1 MKKIVLSV
9 LVILLAIGYFSG
21 TVSASNLYQV
31 KVTPKVFGVDNLINN
46 MDAKWDIVIDN
57 SGGNLLISG
66 DRIYIEFP
74 SGFDL
79 TYARFVSLT
88 PITASGISAS
98 GSGVV
103 ASGTQMIIPVTSN
116 QTSLGSFK
124 ISIEGVHN
132 PATPSGTYMVRVWTT
147 TSTGITLDG
156 PTYSNPFLVV
166 SSSYS
171 YTPPY
176 YPPTYPYVSTVVITP
191 QYVNLS
197 VGASQLFTAQ
207 AYDSYGNPMYGVT
220 YVWSVL
226 PGTGNGTIT
235 SNGYFTLTSPG
246 TVTIKCEVLGYGIVG
261 YAYVNSYY
269 PYPYPPYY
277 PYYVNKVE
285 ITPVSV
291 NMTPGNT
298 RVFTAQAYDSYG
310 YPLNVTNYVWTVTPV
325 SAGSFYVSPDTKTL
339 TFTLSSF
346 SGVVTISCRVDG
358 SGIVGYAYINAY
370 TPSYADTIVITPH
383 DAYVSL
389 SNPIQTFT
397 AAGYDSAGNN
407 LSGVTYTWSL
417 NPVSAGTLSVNP
429 TDTSQATFTL
439 NPAFSGTA
447 VVSCTTSYGTPSKTI
462 YGSSYIHT
470 SYSPPYPPYPP
481 ASQLVITPQTT
492 IMSIGETKSFT
503 AQAYDSYGNPI
514 YGVSYVWTVISG
526 NGYITPT
533 GSSKTIYFTL
543 SSGTSATLKC
553 EVPSLGYVAY
563 AYINT
568 YFPPSPP
575 VSGVTVSPYPPK
587 AGYTASYF
595 ISFNLSPSTSLST
608 GDWIMIT
615 FPVGTSLPSTISP
628 SNITINS
635 VPLTSYPIIYLS
647 SRSIMLYTPTP
658 IVSGG
663 RVDISFSYFC
673 NIRNPST
680 PGTYTL
686 SVSTS
691 KSPTPVMSNPY
702 TINP

>member
-9 LVILLAIGYFSG
+9 LVILLVLGYFSG

-31 KVTPKVFGVDNLINN
+31 RITPEVAGVDNLINN
-46 MDAKWDIVIDN
+46 MDARWNILIDN

-79 TYARFVSLT
+79 TYAKFLSLT

-103 ASGTQMIIPVTSN
+103 LSGNQIIIPVTSN
-116 QTSLGSFK
+116 ETSLGSFK
-124 ISIEGVHN
+124 ITIDKVHN
-132 PATPSGTYMVRVWTT
+132 PGTPSGTYMARVWTT
-147 TSTGITLDG
+147 TSTGVTLDG
-156 PTYSNPFLVV
+156 PTYSNPFVVV
-166 SSSYS
+166 SA
-171 YTPPY
+171 PQ
-176 YPPTYPYVSTVVITP
+176 PTYPHVSTVVITP

-207 AYDSYGNPMYGVT
+207 AFDSFGNPMYGVN
-220 YVWSVL
+220 YIWSVL
-226 PGTGNGTIT
+226 PGSGNGTIT

-246 TVTIKCEVLGYGIVG
+246 TVTIKCEVLGYGVVG

-285 ITPVSV
+285 ITPASV

-298 RVFTAQAYDSYG
+298 QVFTAQAYDAYG

-325 SAGSFYVSPDTKTL
+325 SAGSFYVSSDTKTL
-339 TFTLSSF
+339 TFTLSSY

-370 TPSYADTIVITPH
+370 TPSHVDTIVITPH
-383 DAYVSL
+383 DAYISL

-397 AAGYDSAGNN
+397 AVGYDSAGNS
-407 LSGVTYTWSL
+407 LSGATYTWSL
-417 NPVSAGTLSVNP
+417 NPVSAGTLTVNP
-429 TDTSQATFTL
+429 SDTSQATFTL

-447 VVSCTTSYGTPSKTI
+447 VLSCSTSYGAPSKTI

-470 SYSPPYPPYPP
+470 SYCPPYPLYPTTYG
-481 ASQLVITPQTT
+481 LTITPQNVSMT
-492 IMSIGETKSFT
+492 IGETRSFT
-503 AQAYDSYGNPI
+503 AQAYDSYGNPM
-514 YGVSYVWTVISG
+514 YGLTYNWSIVSGS
-526 NGYITPT
+526 GYITPT

-543 SSGTSATLKC
+543 SSGGGAVLKC
-553 EVPSLGYVAY
+553 EVPFYGFVGY

-575 VSGVTVSPYPPK
+575 VSGITVSPYPPK

-595 ISFNLSPSTSLST
+595 ISFNLSPATSLST

-615 FPVGTSLPSTISP
+615 FPVGTSLPSVISP
-628 SNITINS
+628 SDVSINS
-635 VPLTSYPIIYLS
+635 TPLTSYPIIYLS
-647 SRSIMLYTPTP
+647 SRSILLYTPIP
-658 IVSGG
+658 VVSGG
-663 RVDISFSYFC
+663 KVDISFSYFC
-673 NIRNPST
+673 NIRNPSN
-680 PGTYTL
+680 PGTYNL

-691 KSPTPVMSNPY
+691 KTPSPVMSNPY

>member
-9 LVILLAIGYFSG
+9 LVILLVLGYFSG

-31 KVTPKVFGVDNLINN
+31 KVTPEVPGVDNLINN
-46 MDAKWDIVIDN
+46 MDARWNILIDN

-79 TYARFVSLT
+79 TYAKFVSLT

-103 ASGTQMIIPVTSN
+103 LSGNQIIIPVTSD
-116 QTSLGSFK
+116 QISLGSFR

-166 SSSYS
+166 SSSYG
-171 YTPPY
+171 YNPPY

-207 AYDSYGNPMYGVT
+207 AYDSFGNPMYGVT
-220 YVWSVL
+220 YIWSVL
-226 PGTGNGTIT
+226 PGSGNGTIT

-246 TVTIKCEVLGYGIVG
+246 TVTIKCEVLGYGVVG

-285 ITPVSV
+285 ITPASV

-298 RVFTAQAYDSYG
+298 QVFTAQAYDPYG

-325 SAGSFYVSPDTKTL
+325 TAGTFYVSSDTKTL
-339 TFTLSSF
+339 TFTLSSY

-370 TPSYADTIVITPH
+370 TPSYTDTIVITPH

-389 SNPIQTFT
+389 SNPTQVFT
-397 AAGYDSAGNN
+397 AVGYDSIGNI
-407 LSGVTYTWSL
+407 LSGVTYTWTL
-417 NPVSAGTLSVNP
+417 NPVNAGTLTVNP
-429 TDTSQATFTL
+429 SDTSQVTFTL

-447 VVSCTTSYGTPSKTI
+447 VLSCSTSYGTPSKTI

-470 SYSPPYPPYPP
+470 SYYPPYPPYPTTYG
-481 ASQLVITPQTT
+481 LTITPQNVN
-492 IMSIGETKSFT
+492 MSIGETRSFT
-503 AQAYDSYGNPI
+503 AQAFDSYGNPI
-514 YGVSYVWTVISG
+514 YGLTYNWSIVSGT
-526 NGYITPT
+526 GYITPT
-533 GSSKTIYFTL
+533 GSSQTIYFTL
-543 SSGTSATLKC
+543 SSTGGAVLKC
-553 EVPSLGYVAY
+553 EVPFYGFVGY

-568 YFPPSPP
+568 YFLPSPP

-595 ISFNLSPSTSLST
+595 ISFNLSPATSLST

-615 FPVGTSLPSTISP
+615 FPVGTSLPSVISP
-628 SNITINS
+628 SDVTINS
-635 VPLTSYPIIYLS
+635 TPLTSYPIIYLS
-647 SRSIMLYTPTP
+647 SRSILLYTPIP

-663 RVDISFSYFC
+663 KVDISFSYFC
-673 NIRNPST
+673 NIRNPSN
-680 PGTYTL
+680 PGTYNL

-691 KSPTPVMSNPY
+691 KTPTPVMSNPY